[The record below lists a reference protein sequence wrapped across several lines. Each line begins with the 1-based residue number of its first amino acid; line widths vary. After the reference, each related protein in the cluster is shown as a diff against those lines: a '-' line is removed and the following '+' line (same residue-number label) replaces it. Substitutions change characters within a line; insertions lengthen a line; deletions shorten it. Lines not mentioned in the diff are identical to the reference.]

1 MIRLLKEEIRSVGSI
16 KEAVK
21 TMSGKIENGVHD
33 YKTHF
38 LETNETI
45 LRYHLVILLALIS
58 LYSMYHF
65 VIYNPN
71 DSQISRFIFV
81 ILLVISSVMM
91 QTAFIF
97 SKIRNY

>member
-38 LETNETI
+38 L
-45 LRYHLVILLALIS
+45 V
-58 LYSMYHF
+58 F
-65 VIYNPN
+65 VIHDIRLLYLHFN
-71 DSQISRFIFV
+71 FIYL
-81 ILLVISSVMM
+81 ILD
-91 QTAFIF
+91 
-97 SKIRNY
+97 K